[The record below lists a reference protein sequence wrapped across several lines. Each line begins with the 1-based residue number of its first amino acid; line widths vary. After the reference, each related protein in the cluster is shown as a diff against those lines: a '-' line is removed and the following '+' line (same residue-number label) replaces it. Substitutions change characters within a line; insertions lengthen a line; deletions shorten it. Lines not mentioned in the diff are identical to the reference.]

1 MPEITKYGVEVDIDV
16 DVDIDVNEFLDEC
29 ISSEID
35 EIIEWLVDNEYIKS
49 TQIIDGDENLSLG
62 DKEYI
67 KIINKLTD
75 PMVRFRLS
83 EEDLYAI
90 QQISDKL

>member
-1 MPEITKYGVEVDIDV
+1 MPEFNKYGVDIDV
-16 DVDIDVNEFLDEC
+16 YVDVDVDEFLDEC

-35 EIIEWLVDNEYIKS
+35 EIIEWLVDNKYIKS
-49 TQIIDGDENLSLG
+49 TQVIDYSNISLG

-67 KIINKLTD
+67 NIISKLTD

>member
-1 MPEITKYGVEVDIDV
+1 MPKFNKYGVDIDV
-16 DVDIDVNEFLDEC
+16 YVDVDVDEFLDEC

-35 EIIEWLVDNEYIKS
+35 EVIEWLVDSEYIKP
-49 TQIIDGDENLSLG
+49 TQIIDDKNMSLG

-67 KIINKLTD
+67 NIINKLTD

-83 EEDLYAI
+83 EEEICAL

>member
-1 MPEITKYGVEVDIDV
+1 MPKFNKYGVDIDV
-16 DVDIDVNEFLDEC
+16 YVDVDVDEFLDEC

-35 EIIEWLVDNEYIKS
+35 EVIEWLVDSEYIKP
-49 TQIIDGDENLSLG
+49 TQVIDDENISLG

-67 KIINKLTD
+67 NIISKLTD

-83 EEDLYAI
+83 EEEMCAI
-90 QQISDKL
+90 QAISDKL